1 MPGAG
6 CPGEVDVDRPV
17 NAHAWKVLTMGQ
29 YIVGR
34 LLGLV
39 FVLFVVSVIAFL
51 LMHAVPGG
59 PFAPDEKGRLPEAT
73 REAQLEK
80 YGLDQPIYVQYVKY
94 MWNALQLDFGVPFQ
108 SPTESVTGL
117 ISRAWPVTIRI
128 GVPTILLAYTLGT
141 ILGFVAAVRQNSWV
155 DYVVSFL
162 ATLGLTVPNFVVALW
177 LILFFSVY
185 LDWLEPGGWGKPQHY
200 IMPVVAYS
208 LTPMALVARYTRSA
222 ILEAMHSDHVRTARA
237 KGLSERSVMW
247 RHVGRNALIPFVT
260 ILLPEIP
267 NILTGSIFIEAAFR
281 IPGLGRF
288 FVTSTQSR
296 DYPMILALVLLIA
309 VLWGVTYIIT
319 DILYTI
325 LDPRIR
331 LGGRSIH

>member
-1 MPGAG
+1 
-6 CPGEVDVDRPV
+6 
-17 NAHAWKVLTMGQ
+17 MGR
-29 YIVGR
+29 YILGR
-34 LLGLV
+34 LLGLA
-39 FVLFVVSVIAFL
+39 FVLFVVSLIAFL

-73 REAQLEK
+73 RQAQLEK

-108 SPTESVTGL
+108 SPTETVTEL
-117 ISRAWPVTIRI
+117 IARAWPVTIRI
-128 GVPTILLAYTLGT
+128 GIPTIIISYGLGT
-141 ILGFVAAVRQNSWV
+141 LLGFIAAVRQNSWV
-155 DYVVSFL
+155 DYSVSF
-162 ATLGLTVPNFVVALW
+162 ASTLGLVVPNFVVALW

-185 LDWLEPGGWGKPQHY
+185 LGWLEPGGWGKPQHY
-200 IMPVVAYS
+200 IMPVIAYS
-208 LTPMALVARYTRSA
+208 LTPMALVARYTRSS
-222 ILEAMHSDHVRTARA
+222 ILEVMRSDHVRTARA
-237 KGLSERSVMW
+237 KGLSERNVLFW
-247 RHVGRNALIPFVT
+247 HVGRNAMIPFVT

-288 FVTSTQSR
+288 FVTSTQAR

-309 VLWGVTYIIT
+309 VLWGITYIVT
-319 DILYTI
+319 DILYTL

-331 LGGRSIH
+331 LGGRSVV